1 MSSAVVFRDDAASAA
16 QIATLLRRCDSA
28 FIPPLSTRV
37 ELDAYAAK
45 IAANALR
52 LEAWHDT
59 EPVAL
64 LAMYCNDVASGTA
77 YITSVSVAPGHA
89 RQGIASAL
97 LTEARRR
104 AAAVGMRRL
113 ALEVDANNHAA
124 LRLYQ
129 QHGYASAAAPSG
141 PAMLMS
147 LNLHTGD
154 GNE

>member
-16 QIATLLRRCDSA
+16 QIAALLRRCDSA

-37 ELDAYAAK
+37 DVDAYADK
-45 IAANALR
+45 IAAHALR

-64 LAMYCNDVASGTA
+64 LAMYCNDIASGTA

-104 AAAVGMRRL
+104 AAGLGMRRL
-113 ALEVDANNHAA
+113 ALEVDGNNHAA
-124 LRLYQ
+124 LRLYEQ
-129 QHGYASAAAPSG
+129 QGYTAAAPSG